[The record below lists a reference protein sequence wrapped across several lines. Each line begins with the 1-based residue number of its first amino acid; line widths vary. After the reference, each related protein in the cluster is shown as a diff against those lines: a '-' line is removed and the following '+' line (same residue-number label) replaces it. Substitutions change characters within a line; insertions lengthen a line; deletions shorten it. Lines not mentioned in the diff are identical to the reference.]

1 MIKYSN
7 RGCEMPIENRR
18 YTYKTFS
25 SIVHFG
31 IVTLKLFRKYS
42 LQADKISLD
51 YFLLRFDIV

>member
-1 MIKYSN
+1 
-7 RGCEMPIENRR
+7 MPIENRR
-18 YTYKTFS
+18 YTYKIFT